1 MKFFRRYFELG
12 AWIIGLILLATMDP
26 ESNAH
31 YSFCFFKFIGI
42 KYCPGC
48 GLGHSISYLFH
59 GNLKESFNAHPLGLF
74 AVAVILTRIY
84 NLISLHIFSQLKKYN
99 HGQRIQHG

>member
-1 MKFFRRYFELG
+1 MKSFRKYFELT
-12 AWIIGLILLATMDP
+12 AWVTAFTLLAFMPPTTDP
-26 ESNAH
+26 H

-59 GNLKESFNAHPLGLF
+59 GDLKACVNTHPLGLF
-74 AVAVILTRIY
+74 AVIVILIRIY
-84 NLISLHIFSQLKKYN
+84 KLSSLHIFPHLKKYN
-99 HGQRIQHG
+99 YGQQL

>member
-1 MKFFRRYFELG
+1 MKVFRRYFELA
-12 AWIIGLILLATMDP
+12 AWIIGLGLMAIMDP
-26 ESNAH
+26 ATNSH
-31 YSFCFFKFIGI
+31 YSFCLFKFIGI

-74 AVAVILTRIY
+74 AVVMIVSRIY
-84 NLISLHIFSQLKKYN
+84 KLSSLHIFLKFKKYN
-99 HGQRIQHG
+99 YGQQF